1 MGCGCKKNRNT
12 ETTVQQSVP
21 NVRITFKE
29 SDFTEPITQDLSN
42 VQPTTDDNETI
53 AKMIIDKLDDI
64 NSGS

>member
-29 SDFTEPITQDLSN
+29 SDFTEPIIQDLSN

-64 NSGS
+64 NF